1 MEFFRKNKAD
11 QTIYTM
17 IGFLDDAIASDIWG
31 DIDYA
36 VIKTSANVWE
46 ARLKAVGRG
55 FTKEEELKLI
65 KLVENANLI

>member
-11 QTIYTM
+11 QIINTM

-36 VIKTSANVWE
+36 VIKPSANVWE
-46 ARLKAVGRG
+46 AWLKAIGRG
-55 FTKEEELKLI
+55 FTKKEELKVI
-65 KLVENANLI
+65 KLVENAILI

>member
-1 MEFFRKNKAD
+1 MEFIRKNKAD

-36 VIKTSANVWE
+36 VLKTSANVWE

-55 FTKEEELKLI
+55 FTKKKELKVI
-65 KLVENANLI
+65 KLVENAILI